1 MAKKIYERLA
11 GLSFSRPSGSDEE
24 RKAAEYLA
32 EEIRK
37 IGFEPKVEEF
47 TYTRSVPV
55 QAAFAAVTEDGREIS
70 FPVTGVVDSE
80 ATLPEGI
87 EAGFY
92 YLKSFDEV
100 GLKRA
105 KGKVVL
111 IHDRLSGEEYKRL
124 KKAGIVGYVTTSGT
138 VRDTYENSDLETN
151 RFRDN
156 LRDEGPLPAFTIRLI
171 DAVELLRLRPRKV
184 KIQLE
189 LREEAVT
196 SRNLVVTV
204 KGSEFPE
211 EVLIAGAHYDSVPF
225 SLGAWDNG
233 AGAVQMLSLIEYLKE
248 NRPRRTVKVIW
259 FGSEETGLR
268 GSRAYV
274 EAHADELEKV
284 KGMLNVDVGG
294 SILGKE
300 ILFLS
305 ATGDT
310 ESWIRLF
317 LKEVGYEAVTFPKLM
332 SSDSANF
339 NDYGVP
345 SISIGQGAPR
355 GGGYMHTRYDNM
367 DLIDE
372 NVLEAEAGFLA
383 KLTDRLANA
392 EYFPILRVIPEQI
405 RREVIEYFGQEKS
418 HLAKTPN
425 IPEEKPLPFH
435 F

>member
-37 IGFEPKVEEF
+37 IGFEPEVEEF

-111 IHDRLSGEEYKRL
+111 IHDRLSREEYKRL

-189 LREEAVT
+189 LKEETVL

-274 EAHADELEKV
+274 ETHADELEKV

-392 EYFPILRVIPEQI
+392 EYFPIPRVIPEQI

-425 IPEEKPLPFH
+425 VPEEKPLPFH